1 MPVPAADLAA
11 GVLSDSNLLA
21 LARSSRLLRR
31 VTTKL
36 SPKVLL
42 GSCLGMVGAGSSS
55 FFSLAGLAGV
65 FADRSISRQAVA
77 RRFGDPLRDFLR
89 ALLVQVMG
97 VQCAARAPVL
107 AMLGPVRR
115 ILIQD
120 STTMKLH
127 ASLATHFPGSANACG
142 GGAALKIQATLD
154 LLAHSFVDFTLSG
167 FTRNDQA
174 AAPDVL
180 AHLRAGDLVLRD
192 LGYLTLES
200 LRAIDTAA
208 AFFVSRYSKMCVF
221 RTDGTEFSLGGL
233 LLEKKHAPGACVDMP
248 VLLGK
253 AALLPVRLV
262 AIKLDA
268 ATAAERRR
276 KALANRDKRM
286 KPTAES
292 LALLDWAIYV
302 TNLPRAEFSAPKISA
317 LYGLRWRVEIVFK
330 SFKSAGL
337 RLPELLEGRKSKTQV
352 EVLTHAALILA
363 VFNARLSTTPEP
375 GERKQT
381 TTGKAKAPRSLLKSA
396 KLVSLLLLP
405 LLLQWLAPPG
415 LSLRRRLHLLLT
427 DHACYDSRK
436 RTNFIETLAKTLA
449 LS

>member
-1 MPVPAADLAA
+1 MSPNHASLPLPAPSLTA
-11 GVLSDSNLLA
+11 GVLSDVNLLT
-21 LARSSRLLRR
+21 LAKSTGLLRR
-31 VTTKL
+31 VTAKL

-42 GSCLGMVGAGSSS
+42 GSCLAMVGAGSSS
-55 FFSLAGLAGV
+55 FFSLAGLAVV

-77 RRFGDPLRDFLR
+77 KRFGGSLREFLH
-89 ALLVQVMG
+89 AVLVQVMG
-97 VQCAARAPVL
+97 AQCAVQAPVL
-107 AMLGPVRR
+107 AALGRVRR

-154 LLAHSFVDFTLSG
+154 LLGHHFVDFTLSG

-200 LRAIDTAA
+200 LRAIGMAE

-221 RTDGTEFSLGGL
+221 RLEGTEISLGGL
-233 LLEKKHAPGACVDMP
+233 LLEKNHASGACVDLP

-253 AALLPVRLV
+253 EARLPVRLV
-262 AIKLDA
+262 AVKLDA

-302 TNLPRAEFSAPKISA
+302 TNLPQEEFSGPKISA
-317 LYGLRWRVEIVFK
+317 LYGLRWGGGDRVQGLQKRWAAPARTARGEEK
-330 SFKSAGL
+330 QDADRSAHPCRADPRGVQ
-337 RLPELLEGRKSKTQV
+337 RATKHHTRAGSAKANPKPNGQSESPAQPAQERQTRESAF
-352 EVLTHAALILA
+352 AALI
-363 VFNARLSTTPEP
+363 ARVACAARTVAEP
-375 GERKQT
+375 ATEPAT
-381 TTGKAKAPRSLLKSA
+381 LRSRML
-396 KLVSLLLLP
+396 
-405 LLLQWLAPPG
+405 
-415 LSLRRRLHLLLT
+415 
-427 DHACYDSRK
+427 
-436 RTNFIETLAKTLA
+436 
-449 LS
+449 